1 MSAKYL
7 LGYLF
12 GTNAFNAVINTIQD
26 CIYNTAIHGL
36 RPDHP
41 KN

>member
-1 MSAKYL
+1 
-7 LGYLF
+7 
-12 GTNAFNAVINTIQD
+12 VINTIQD